1 MQQPPTRETS
11 PDATEQLLFTPEEA
25 ADILR
30 VSAYRLKVSA
40 RRREIPHRRIGVQY
54 RFSRE
59 DLEEIKDLYARPVTK
74 RRTKQRESA

>member
-1 MQQPPTRETS
+1 MQQPPTSEA
-11 PDATEQLLFTPEEA
+11 PADLTEQLLFTPEEA

-30 VSAYRLKVSA
+30 VTAYRLKTSA

-59 DLEEIKDLYARPVTK
+59 DLEAITNIYARPVAK
-74 RRTKQRESA
+74 RRVRSA